1 MKTERFKK
9 LENEVKNSVNTL
21 CDNHPELT
29 EDLYDDCVKKNTE
42 LEDLAMRRAL
52 QKGLVG

>member
-1 MKTERFKK
+1 MKTNRFKR
-9 LENEVKNSVNTL
+9 LENEVKNSVNEL
-21 CDNHPELT
+21 CEKHPSLV

-52 QKGLVG
+52 SKRLVK